1 MGMQKIKK
9 LLLLMMVVGLTVG
22 VLAGC
27 ANPKDTTEEFL
38 TAIQKGDVE
47 KARTFVESDKEFNK
61 LNEKTD
67 DAEAKAMLSA
77 ITKNFKFEKLEEV
90 SKKDD
95 KAEVKVK
102 ITSADLS
109 VAVTKA
115 VGEVMPMAFA
125 SAFSEDKEQ
134 SEKTI
139 EKTIEKTMTSTIVK
153 NLADKDAAMATREVT
168 LNLKK
173 NKDGDYKIVAD
184 DNLKEVLFANAK
196 SLEKMFG
203 GK

>member
-1 MGMQKIKK
+1 MKKVKK
-9 LLLLMMVVGLTVG
+9 LLLLMMVIGLTVG

-27 ANPKDTTEEFL
+27 ANPKDTAEEFL
-38 TAIQKGDVE
+38 TAIQKGDLE
-47 KARTFVESDKEFNK
+47 KARTFVESDKEFSK

-67 DAEAKAMLSA
+67 DADGKAMLSA
-77 ITKNFKFEKLEEV
+77 ITKSFKFEKLEEV

-102 ITSADLS
+102 VTSVDLS
-109 VAVTKA
+109 IAVTKA
-115 VGEVMPMAFA
+115 MGEVMPMAFA

-134 SEKTI
+134 SEKAI
-139 EKTIEKTMTSTIVK
+139 EKMMTSTIIK
-153 NLADKDAAMATREVT
+153 NLSDKEAAMATREVT

-173 NKDGDYKIVAD
+173 DKDGDYKIVAD
-184 DNLKEVLFANAK
+184 DNLKELLFANAK

>member
-1 MGMQKIKK
+1 MKKIKK
-9 LLLLMMVVGLTVG
+9 VLLLMMVVGLTVG

-27 ANPKDTTEEFL
+27 ANPKDSVEEFL
-38 TAIQKGDVE
+38 TAIQKDDLE
-47 KARTFVESDKEFNK
+47 KARTFVESDKEFSK

-67 DAEAKAMLSA
+67 DADGKAMLSA
-77 ITKNFKFEKLEEV
+77 ITKGFKFEKLEEV

-102 ITSADLS
+102 VTSVDLS

-115 VGEVMPMAFA
+115 MGEVMPMAFA
-125 SAFSEDKEQ
+125 SAFSEGKEQ
-134 SEKTI
+134 S
-139 EKTIEKTMTSTIVK
+139 EKTIEKTMTSTIIK

-173 NKDGDYKIVAD
+173 DKDGDYKIVAD
-184 DNLKEVLFANAK
+184 DNLQELLFANAK

>member
-1 MGMQKIKK
+1 
-9 LLLLMMVVGLTVG
+9 
-22 VLAGC
+22 
-27 ANPKDTTEEFL
+27 
-38 TAIQKGDVE
+38 
-47 KARTFVESDKEFNK
+47 
-61 LNEKTD
+61 
-67 DAEAKAMLSA
+67 MLSA
-77 ITKNFKFEKLEEV
+77 ITKSFKFEKLEEV

-102 ITSADLS
+102 VTSVDLS
-109 VAVTKA
+109 IAVTKA
-115 VGEVMPMAFA
+115 MGEVMPMAFA

-139 EKTIEKTMTSTIVK
+139 EKTMTSTIIK
-153 NLADKDAAMATREVT
+153 NLADKEAAMATREVT

-173 NKDGDYKIVAD
+173 DKDGDYKIVAD
-184 DNLKEVLFANAK
+184 DNLQELLFANAK

>member
-1 MGMQKIKK
+1 MKKIKK

-27 ANPKDTTEEFL
+27 ANPKDSVEEFL
-38 TAIQKGDVE
+38 TAIQKDDLE
-47 KARTFVESDKEFNK
+47 KARTFVESDKEFSK

-67 DAEAKAMLSA
+67 DADGKAMLSA
-77 ITKNFKFEKLEEV
+77 ITKGFKFEKLEEV

-102 ITSADLS
+102 VTSVDLS

-115 VGEVMPMAFA
+115 MGEVMPMAFA
-125 SAFSEDKEQ
+125 SAFSENKEQ
-134 SEKTI
+134 SEKEI
-139 EKTIEKTMTSTIVK
+139 EKLMTSTIIK
-153 NLADKDAAMATREVT
+153 NLSDKEAAMATREVT

-173 NKDGDYKIVAD
+173 DKDGDYKIVAD
-184 DNLKEVLFANAK
+184 DNLQELLFANAK

-203 GK
+203 EK

>member
-1 MGMQKIKK
+1 MKKVKK
-9 LLLLMMVVGLTVG
+9 LLLLMMVIGLTVG

-27 ANPKDTTEEFL
+27 ANPKDTAEEFL
-38 TAIQKGDVE
+38 TAIQKGDLE
-47 KARTFVESDKEFNK
+47 KARTFVESDKEFSK

-67 DAEAKAMLSA
+67 DADGKAMLSA
-77 ITKNFKFEKLEEV
+77 ITKSFKFEKLEEV

-102 ITSADLS
+102 VTSVDLS
-109 VAVTKA
+109 IAVTKA
-115 VGEVMPMAFA
+115 MGEVMPMAFA

-134 SEKTI
+134 SEKA
-139 EKTIEKTMTSTIVK
+139 IEKTMTSTIIK
-153 NLADKDAAMATREVT
+153 NLSDKEAAMATREVT

-173 NKDGDYKIVAD
+173 DKDGDYKIVAD
-184 DNLKEVLFANAK
+184 DNLKELLFANAK

>member
-1 MGMQKIKK
+1 MQKIKR
-9 LLLLMMVVGLTVG
+9 LLLLMMVVGLTAG

-77 ITKNFKFEKLEEV
+77 ITKNFKFEKLEEL

-95 KAEVKVK
+95 KAEVKVKMK

-134 SEKTI
+134 SEKA
-139 EKTIEKTMTSTIVK
+139 IEKTMTSTIVK

-173 NKDGDYKIVAD
+173 DKDGDYKIVAD

>member
-1 MGMQKIKK
+1 
-9 LLLLMMVVGLTVG
+9 
-22 VLAGC
+22 
-27 ANPKDTTEEFL
+27 
-38 TAIQKGDVE
+38 
-47 KARTFVESDKEFNK
+47 
-61 LNEKTD
+61 
-67 DAEAKAMLSA
+67 MLSA

-125 SAFSEDKEQ
+125 SAFSEDKNNPK
-134 SEKTI
+134 SNR
-139 EKTIEKTMTSTIVK
+139 KTMTSSIVK
-153 NLADKDAAMATREVT
+153 HLSDKDAIMATREVT

-173 NKDGDYKIVAD
+173 TKMVTI
-184 DNLKEVLFANAK
+184 K
-196 SLEKMFG
+196 SLQMIT
-203 GK
+203 

>member
-1 MGMQKIKK
+1 MKKVKK
-9 LLLLMMVVGLTVG
+9 LLLLMMVIGLTVG

-27 ANPKDTTEEFL
+27 ANPKDTAEEFL
-38 TAIQKGDVE
+38 TAIQKGDLE
-47 KARTFVESDKEFNK
+47 KARTFVESDKEFSK

-67 DAEAKAMLSA
+67 DADGKAMLSA
-77 ITKNFKFEKLEEV
+77 ITKSFKFEKLEEV

-102 ITSADLS
+102 VTSVDLS
-109 VAVTKA
+109 IAVTKA
-115 VGEVMPMAFA
+115 MGEVMPMAFA

-139 EKTIEKTMTSTIVK
+139 EKTMTSTIIK
-153 NLADKDAAMATREVT
+153 NLADKEAAMATRDVT

-173 NKDGDYKIVAD
+173 DKDGDYKIVAD
-184 DNLKEVLFANAK
+184 DNLQELLFANAK

>member
-1 MGMQKIKK
+1 MKKIKK
-9 LLLLMMVVGLTVG
+9 LLLLMMVIGLTVG

-27 ANPKDTTEEFL
+27 ANPKDTAEEFL
-38 TAIQKGDVE
+38 TAIQKGDLE
-47 KARTFVESDKEFNK
+47 KARTFVESDKEFSK

-67 DAEAKAMLSA
+67 DADGKAMLSA
-77 ITKNFKFEKLEEV
+77 ITKSFKFEKLEEV

-102 ITSADLS
+102 VTSVDLS
-109 VAVTKA
+109 IAVTKA
-115 VGEVMPMAFA
+115 MGEVMPMAFA

-134 SEKTI
+134 SEKA
-139 EKTIEKTMTSTIVK
+139 IEKTMTSTIIK
-153 NLADKDAAMATREVT
+153 NLADKEAAMATREVT

-173 NKDGDYKIVAD
+173 DKDGDYKIVAD
-184 DNLKEVLFANAK
+184 DNLQELLFANAK

>member
-1 MGMQKIKK
+1 MKKVKK

-27 ANPKDTTEEFL
+27 ANPKDTAEEFL
-38 TAIQKGDVE
+38 TALQKGDVE
-47 KARTFVESDKEFNK
+47 KARTFVESDKEFSK

-67 DAEAKAMLSA
+67 DAEVKEMLSA

-102 ITSADLS
+102 VTSADLS

-115 VGEVMPMAFA
+115 MGEVMPMAFA

-134 SEKTI
+134 SEKA
-139 EKTIEKTMTSTIVK
+139 IEKTMTSAIVK
-153 NLADKDAAMATREVT
+153 HLSDKDAIMATREVT

-184 DNLKEVLFANAK
+184 DNLQEVLFANAK

>member
-1 MGMQKIKK
+1 MKKVKK
-9 LLLLMMVVGLTVG
+9 LLLLMMVIGLTVG

-27 ANPKDTTEEFL
+27 ANPKDTAEEFL
-38 TAIQKGDVE
+38 TAIQKGDLE
-47 KARTFVESDKEFNK
+47 KARTFVESDKEFSK

-67 DAEAKAMLSA
+67 DADGKAMLSA
-77 ITKNFKFEKLEEV
+77 ITKSFKFEKLEEV

-102 ITSADLS
+102 VTSVDLS
-109 VAVTKA
+109 IAVTKA
-115 VGEVMPMAFA
+115 MGEVMPMAFA

-134 SEKTI
+134 SEKA
-139 EKTIEKTMTSTIVK
+139 IEKTMTSTIIK
-153 NLADKDAAMATREVT
+153 NLADKEAAMTTREVT

-184 DNLKEVLFANAK
+184 DNLQEVLFANAK

>member
-1 MGMQKIKK
+1 MKKVKK
-9 LLLLMMVVGLTVG
+9 LLLLMMVIGLTVG

-27 ANPKDTTEEFL
+27 ANPKDTAEEFL
-38 TAIQKGDVE
+38 TAIQKGDLE
-47 KARTFVESDKEFNK
+47 KARTFVESDKEFSK

-67 DAEAKAMLSA
+67 DADGKAMLRA
-77 ITKNFKFEKLEEV
+77 ITKSFKFEKLEEV

-102 ITSADLS
+102 VTSVDLS
-109 VAVTKA
+109 IAVTKA
-115 VGEVMPMAFA
+115 MGEVMPMAFA

-134 SEKTI
+134 SEKA
-139 EKTIEKTMTSTIVK
+139 IEKTMTSTIIK
-153 NLADKDAAMATREVT
+153 NLSDKEAAMATREVT

-173 NKDGDYKIVAD
+173 DKDGDYKIVAD
-184 DNLKEVLFANAK
+184 DNLQELLFANAK

>member
-1 MGMQKIKK
+1 MKKVKK
-9 LLLLMMVVGLTVG
+9 LLLLMMVIGLTVG

-27 ANPKDTTEEFL
+27 ANPKDTAEKFL
-38 TAIQKGDVE
+38 TAIQKGDLE
-47 KARTFVESDKEFNK
+47 KARTFVESDKEFSK

-67 DAEAKAMLSA
+67 DADGKAMLSA
-77 ITKNFKFEKLEEV
+77 ITKSFKFEKLEEV

-102 ITSADLS
+102 VTSVDLS
-109 VAVTKA
+109 IAVTKA
-115 VGEVMPMAFA
+115 MGEVMPMAFA

-139 EKTIEKTMTSTIVK
+139 EKTMTSTIIK
-153 NLADKDAAMATREVT
+153 NLSDKEAAMATREVT

-173 NKDGDYKIVAD
+173 DKDGDYKIVAD
-184 DNLKEVLFANAK
+184 DNLQELLFANAK

>member
-1 MGMQKIKK
+1 MKKVKK
-9 LLLLMMVVGLTVG
+9 LLLLMMVIGLIVG

-27 ANPKDTTEEFL
+27 ANPRDTAEEFL

-67 DAEAKAMLSA
+67 DAEAKEMLSA
-77 ITKNFKFEKLEEV
+77 ITKNFRFEKLEEV
-90 SKKDD
+90 SKTDD

-115 VGEVMPMAFA
+115 MGEVMPMAFA

-134 SEKTI
+134 SEKA
-139 EKTIEKTMTSTIVK
+139 IEKTMTSAVIK
-153 NLADKDAAMATREVT
+153 HLSDKDAIMATREVT

-196 SLEKMFG
+196 ALEKMFG

>member
-1 MGMQKIKK
+1 MKKIKK

-27 ANPKDTTEEFL
+27 ANPKDTAKEFL
-38 TAIQKGDVE
+38 TAIQKGDLE
-47 KARTFVESDKEFNK
+47 KARTFVESDKEFSK

-67 DAEAKAMLSA
+67 DADGKAMLSA
-77 ITKNFKFEKLEEV
+77 ITKNFKFEKIEEV

-102 ITSADLS
+102 VTSVDLS

-115 VGEVMPMAFA
+115 MGEVMPMAFA
-125 SAFSEDKEQ
+125 SAFSENKEQ
-134 SEKTI
+134 SEKEI
-139 EKTIEKTMTSTIVK
+139 EKLMTSTIIK
-153 NLADKDAAMATREVT
+153 NLSDKEAAMATREVT

-173 NKDGDYKIVAD
+173 DKDGDYKIVAD
-184 DNLKEVLFANAK
+184 DNLQELLFANAK

>member
-1 MGMQKIKK
+1 MSVQKIKR
-9 LLLLMMVVGLTVG
+9 LLLLMMVVGLTAG

-77 ITKNFKFEKLEEV
+77 ITKNFKFEKLEEL

-95 KAEVKVK
+95 KAEVKVKMK

-134 SEKTI
+134 SEKA
-139 EKTIEKTMTSTIVK
+139 IEKTMTSTIVK

-173 NKDGDYKIVAD
+173 DKDGDYKIVAD

>member
-1 MGMQKIKK
+1 MNVKKVQK
-9 LLLLMMVVGLTVG
+9 LLLLMMVIGLTVG

-27 ANPKDTTEEFL
+27 ANPKDTAEEFL
-38 TAIQKGDVE
+38 TAIQKGDLE
-47 KARTFVESDKEFNK
+47 KARTFVESDKEFSK

-67 DAEAKAMLSA
+67 DADGKAMLSA
-77 ITKNFKFEKLEEV
+77 ITKSFKFEKLEEV

-102 ITSADLS
+102 VTSVDLS
-109 VAVTKA
+109 IAVTKA
-115 VGEVMPMAFA
+115 MGEVMPMAFA

-134 SEKTI
+134 SEKA
-139 EKTIEKTMTSTIVK
+139 IEKTMTSTIIK
-153 NLADKDAAMATREVT
+153 NLSDKEAAMATREVT

-173 NKDGDYKIVAD
+173 DKDGDYKIVAD
-184 DNLKEVLFANAK
+184 DNLQELLFANAK

>member
-1 MGMQKIKK
+1 MKKIKK

-27 ANPKDTTEEFL
+27 ANPKDTAKEFL
-38 TAIQKGDVE
+38 TAIQKGDLE
-47 KARTFVESDKEFNK
+47 KARTFVESDKEFSK

-67 DAEAKAMLSA
+67 DADGKAMLSA
-77 ITKNFKFEKLEEV
+77 ITKSFKFEKLEEV

-102 ITSADLS
+102 VTSVDLS
-109 VAVTKA
+109 IAVTKTM
-115 VGEVMPMAFA
+115 GEVMPMAFA

-134 SEKTI
+134 SEKA
-139 EKTIEKTMTSTIVK
+139 IEKTMTSTIIK
-153 NLADKDAAMATREVT
+153 NLSDKEAAMATREVT

-173 NKDGDYKIVAD
+173 DKDGDYKIVAD
-184 DNLKEVLFANAK
+184 DNLQELLFANAK

>member
-1 MGMQKIKK
+1 MKKVKK

-27 ANPKDTTEEFL
+27 ANPKDTAEEFL
-38 TAIQKGDVE
+38 TAIQKGDLE
-47 KARTFVESDKEFNK
+47 KARTFVESDKEFSK

-67 DAEAKAMLSA
+67 DADGKAMLSA
-77 ITKNFKFEKLEEV
+77 ITKGFKFEKLEEV

-102 ITSADLS
+102 VTSVDLS

-115 VGEVMPMAFA
+115 MGEVMPMAFA
-125 SAFSEDKEQ
+125 SAFSEDKEK
-134 SEKTI
+134 SEKV
-139 EKTIEKTMTSTIVK
+139 IEKTMTSAIIK
-153 NLADKDAAMATREVT
+153 HLSDKEAIMATREVT

-173 NKDGDYKIVAD
+173 DKDGDYKIVAD
-184 DNLKEVLFANAK
+184 DNLQELLFANAK

>member
-1 MGMQKIKK
+1 MKKVKK
-9 LLLLMMVVGLTVG
+9 LLLLIMVVGLTVG

-38 TAIQKGDVE
+38 TALQKGDVE
-47 KARTFVESDKEFNK
+47 KARTFVESDKEFSK

-67 DAEAKAMLSA
+67 DAEAKEMLSA

-102 ITSADLS
+102 VTSVDLS

-115 VGEVMPMAFA
+115 MGEVMPMAFA

-134 SEKTI
+134 SEKA
-139 EKTIEKTMTSTIVK
+139 IEKTMTSAIVK
-153 NLADKDAAMATREVT
+153 HLSDKDAIMATREVT

-184 DNLKEVLFANAK
+184 DNLQEVLFANAK

>member
-1 MGMQKIKK
+1 MKKIQK

-67 DAEAKAMLSA
+67 DAEAKAMLNA
-77 ITKNFKFEKLEEV
+77 ITKNFKFEKPEEV

-134 SEKTI
+134 SEKA
-139 EKTIEKTMTSTIVK
+139 MTSTIVK

>member
-1 MGMQKIKK
+1 MKKVKK
-9 LLLLMMVVGLTVG
+9 LLLLMMVIGLTVG

-27 ANPKDTTEEFL
+27 ANPKDTAEEFL
-38 TAIQKGDVE
+38 TAIQKGDLE
-47 KARTFVESDKEFNK
+47 KARTFVESDKEFSK

-67 DAEAKAMLSA
+67 DADGKAMLSA
-77 ITKNFKFEKLEEV
+77 ITKSFKFEKLEEV

-102 ITSADLS
+102 VTSVDLS
-109 VAVTKA
+109 IAVTKA
-115 VGEVMPMAFA
+115 MGEVMPMAFA

-134 SEKTI
+134 SEKA
-139 EKTIEKTMTSTIVK
+139 IEKTMTSTIIK
-153 NLADKDAAMATREVT
+153 NLSDKEAAMATREVT

-173 NKDGDYKIVAD
+173 DKDGDYKIVAD
-184 DNLKEVLFANAK
+184 DNLQELLFANAK

>member
-1 MGMQKIKK
+1 M
-9 LLLLMMVVGLTVG
+9 
-22 VLAGC
+22 
-27 ANPKDTTEEFL
+27 
-38 TAIQKGDVE
+38 
-47 KARTFVESDKEFNK
+47 
-61 LNEKTD
+61 
-67 DAEAKAMLSA
+67 
-77 ITKNFKFEKLEEV
+77 
-90 SKKDD
+90 
-95 KAEVKVK
+95 K

-134 SEKTI
+134 SEKRS
-139 EKTIEKTMTSTIVK
+139 KTMTSTIIK
-153 NLADKDAAMATREVT
+153 NLTDKDAAMATREVT

-173 NKDGDYKIVAD
+173 DKDGDYKIVAD

-203 GK
+203 GKY

>member
-1 MGMQKIKK
+1 MKKIKK

-27 ANPKDTTEEFL
+27 ANPKDSVEEFL
-38 TAIQKGDVE
+38 TAIQKDDLE
-47 KARTFVESDKEFNK
+47 KARTFVESDKEFSK

-67 DAEAKAMLSA
+67 DADGKAMLSA
-77 ITKNFKFEKLEEV
+77 ITKGFKFEKLEEV

-102 ITSADLS
+102 VTSVDLS

-115 VGEVMPMAFA
+115 MGEVMPMAFA
-125 SAFSEDKEQ
+125 SAFSENKEQ
-134 SEKTI
+134 SEKEI
-139 EKTIEKTMTSTIVK
+139 EKLMTSTIIK
-153 NLADKDAAMATREVT
+153 NLSDKEAAMATREVT

-173 NKDGDYKIVAD
+173 DKDGDYKIVAD
-184 DNLKEVLFANAK
+184 DNLQELLFANAK

>member
-1 MGMQKIKK
+1 MNVKKVKK
-9 LLLLMMVVGLTVG
+9 LLLLMMVIGLTVG

-27 ANPKDTTEEFL
+27 ANPKDTAEEFL
-38 TAIQKGDVE
+38 TAIQKGDLE
-47 KARTFVESDKEFNK
+47 KARTFVESDKEFSK

-67 DAEAKAMLSA
+67 DADGKAMLSA
-77 ITKNFKFEKLEEV
+77 ITKSFKFEKLEEV

-102 ITSADLS
+102 VTSVDLS
-109 VAVTKA
+109 IAVTKA
-115 VGEVMPMAFA
+115 MGEVMPMAFA

-134 SEKTI
+134 SEKA
-139 EKTIEKTMTSTIVK
+139 IEKTMTSTIIK
-153 NLADKDAAMATREVT
+153 NLSDKEAAMATREVT

-173 NKDGDYKIVAD
+173 DKDGDYKIVAD
-184 DNLKEVLFANAK
+184 DNLQELLFANAK

>member
-1 MGMQKIKK
+1 MKKVKK
-9 LLLLMMVVGLTVG
+9 LLLLMMVIGLTVG

-27 ANPKDTTEEFL
+27 ANPKDTAEEFL
-38 TAIQKGDVE
+38 TAIQKGDLE
-47 KARTFVESDKEFNK
+47 KARTFVESDKEFSK

-67 DAEAKAMLSA
+67 DADGKAMLSA
-77 ITKNFKFEKLEEV
+77 ITKNFKFEKIEEV

-102 ITSADLS
+102 VTSVDLS
-109 VAVTKA
+109 IAVTKA
-115 VGEVMPMAFA
+115 MGEVMPMAFA

-139 EKTIEKTMTSTIVK
+139 EKTMTSTIIK
-153 NLADKDAAMATREVT
+153 NLSDKEAAMATREVT

-173 NKDGDYKIVAD
+173 DKDGDYKIVAD
-184 DNLKEVLFANAK
+184 DNLQELLFANAK

>member
-1 MGMQKIKK
+1 MKKIKK

-27 ANPKDTTEEFL
+27 ANPKDTAEEFL
-38 TAIQKGDVE
+38 TAIQKGDLE
-47 KARTFVESDKEFNK
+47 KARTFVESDKEFSK

-67 DAEAKAMLSA
+67 DADGKAMLSA
-77 ITKNFKFEKLEEV
+77 ITKSFKFEKLEEV

-102 ITSADLS
+102 VTSVDLS

-115 VGEVMPMAFA
+115 MGEVMPMAFA

-139 EKTIEKTMTSTIVK
+139 EKTMTSTIIK
-153 NLADKDAAMATREVT
+153 NLADKEAAMATREVT

-173 NKDGDYKIVAD
+173 DKDGEYKIVAD
-184 DNLKEVLFANAK
+184 DNLQELLFANAK

>member
-1 MGMQKIKK
+1 MKKVKK
-9 LLLLMMVVGLTVG
+9 LLLLMMVIGLTVG

-27 ANPKDTTEEFL
+27 ANPKDTAEEFL
-38 TAIQKGDVE
+38 TAIQKGDLE
-47 KARTFVESDKEFNK
+47 KARTFVESDKEFSR

-67 DAEAKAMLSA
+67 DADGKAMLSA
-77 ITKNFKFEKLEEV
+77 ITKSFKFEKLEEV

-95 KAEVKVK
+95 KAEVKLKV
-102 ITSADLS
+102 TSVDLS
-109 VAVTKA
+109 IAVTKA
-115 VGEVMPMAFA
+115 MGEVMPMAFA

-139 EKTIEKTMTSTIVK
+139 EKTMTSTIIK
-153 NLADKDAAMATREVT
+153 NLADKEAAMATREVT

-173 NKDGDYKIVAD
+173 DKDGDYKIVAD
-184 DNLKEVLFANAK
+184 DNLKELLFANAK

>member
-1 MGMQKIKK
+1 MYIEG
-9 LLLLMMVVGLTVG
+9 
-22 VLAGC
+22 
-27 ANPKDTTEEFL
+27 FL
-38 TAIQKGDVE
+38 TAIQKSDVE

-67 DAEAKAMLSA
+67 DAEM
-77 ITKNFKFEKLEEV
+77 
-90 SKKDD
+90 
-95 KAEVKVK
+95 KVK

-134 SEKTI
+134 SEKA
-139 EKTIEKTMTSTIVK
+139 IEKTMTSTIVK

-203 GK
+203 RK

>member
-1 MGMQKIKK
+1 MKKVKK

-27 ANPKDTTEEFL
+27 ANPKDTVEEFL
-38 TAIQKGDVE
+38 TAMQKDDIE
-47 KARTFVESDKEFNK
+47 KARTFVVSDKEFSK

-77 ITKNFKFEKLEEV
+77 IMKNFKFEKLEEV
-90 SKKDD
+90 SKNDD

-115 VGEVMPMAFA
+115 MGEVMPMAFA

-134 SEKTI
+134 SEKA
-139 EKTIEKTMTSTIVK
+139 IEKTMTSAIIK
-153 NLADKDAAMATREVT
+153 HLSDKDATMATREVT

-173 NKDGDYKIVAD
+173 DKDGDYKIVAD
-184 DNLKEVLFANAK
+184 DNLQEVLFANAK

>member
-1 MGMQKIKK
+1 MNVKKVKK
-9 LLLLMMVVGLTVG
+9 LLLLMMVIGLIVG

-27 ANPKDTTEEFL
+27 ANPRDTAEEFL

-67 DAEAKAMLSA
+67 DAEAKEMLSA
-77 ITKNFKFEKLEEV
+77 ITKNFRFEKLEEV
-90 SKKDD
+90 SKTDD

-115 VGEVMPMAFA
+115 MGEVMPMAFA

-134 SEKTI
+134 SEKA
-139 EKTIEKTMTSTIVK
+139 IEKTMTSAVIK
-153 NLADKDAAMATREVT
+153 HLSDKDAIMATREVT

-196 SLEKMFG
+196 ALEKMFG